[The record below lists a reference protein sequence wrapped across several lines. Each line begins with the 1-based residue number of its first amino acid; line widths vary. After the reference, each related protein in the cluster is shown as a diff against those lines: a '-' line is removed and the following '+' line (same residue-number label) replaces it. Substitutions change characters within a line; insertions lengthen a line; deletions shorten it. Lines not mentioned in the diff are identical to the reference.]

1 MRKFKVCLLGAFAVG
16 KTSLIRRFVYSLFD
30 GRYQTTLGVKID
42 KKSVQIDGQAVE
54 LMLWDLAGED
64 DFIKVPDSY
73 LRGSAGAIL
82 VADGS
87 RAETLQVAIDL
98 RQKLE
103 SEAGQVPIVLLVN
116 KSDLRDRW
124 NIDRHRLDALADTG
138 LRVIETSALTGNNV
152 NRAFGVLTQ
161 QLLATA

>member
-116 KSDLRDRW
+116 KADLRDSW

-138 LRVIETSALTGNNV
+138 LWVIETSALTGNNV
-152 NRAFGVLTQ
+152 NRAFGMLAQ